1 MRSAPNVF
9 ILYPKRVT
17 FLHSPI
23 DKAKLNFAELPK
35 GKCQDGNPRST
46 QKAKPY
52 TTMKIS
58 KMLSGLHSLRQPR
71 KAGQVV
77 TSVAASLLTAG
88 LLTAANPASADLRN
102 VNQSAETAATLSI
115 ATQRE
120 RTPDIHYPTPDTRS
134 PVTIQ
139 SMGIADV
146 LAPFIIGSIIVVG
159 GAIFFSSITGLVI
172 IGEQEVGVVVKKF
185 ALSSKKSPA
194 GRLIALNG
202 EAGYQADTLAPG
214 WHWGL
219 FPWQYNVMKQPVI
232 VVPQGEIAL
241 IVANDGAPIPSDRI
255 LAKVIPCD
263 NFQDARK
270 FLTNGGEKGRQM
282 GFLTAGTYRI
292 NTALFKVITTANASQ
307 HGMGAEKLRVYAVQ
321 SDKVGIVTTL
331 DGQPIEAGEIAGATI
346 PGHNNFQNGEKFI
359 LSGGRR
365 GLQEQILLS
374 GSWNLNPW
382 FVQVE
387 QVPMTE
393 IPIGYVGVVI
403 SYVGKAHEDVS
414 GASFT
419 HGDLVVPGHKG
430 VWTEPLYPGKH
441 PINSRVMKVE
451 LVPTT
456 NIVLNWSGR
465 TERHHYDEHLES
477 LTVRSRDGFAFDLEI
492 SQIIHV
498 GALDAPKVISRV
510 GSMQNLVDH
519 VLEPTIG
526 NYFRNSAQDYTV
538 LDFLSAR
545 SERQAEAAEY
555 IKMALRSYDVQAID
569 TLIGDIQ
576 PPASLMQTQTDRKI
590 AEEQRK
596 TYEVQQMA
604 QTQRQQ
610 LVRETA
616 LADIQQEMVQSEQ
629 NVNIAELKAQAE
641 IRRATGQAEAT
652 RLQAAA
658 EADSIRATGNAKA
671 ETYRT
676 GVQAL
681 GSHGYTAMQLMQI
694 IGDRHVRLIPDVLVG
709 SNGNGNGLVD
719 GLLSMILWNQ
729 TNGKSGKPNSGVQ
742 PEALQNGS
750 LTETSSTTPATQPE
764 QVISKAAPIP
774 PLKPASEPST
784 TSIDEALSASFA
796 EEIDAIFKADN
807 R

>member
-1 MRSAPNVF
+1 LDVP
-9 ILYPKRVT
+9 
-17 FLHSPI
+17 LHI
-23 DKAKLNFAELPK
+23 RQRLI
-35 GKCQDGNPRST
+35 
-46 QKAKPY
+46 Y
-52 TTMKIS
+52 MKNHS
-58 KMLSGLHSLRQPR
+58 LLSGLRSLRQSR
-71 KAGQVV
+71 KAVRLV
-77 TSVAASLLTAG
+77 SSVAASLLTVG
-88 LLTAANPASADLRN
+88 TI
-102 VNQSAETAATLSI
+102 ATLSP
-115 ATQRE
+115 ARTDLAKADLAKMDEVRSTVSSTSLDFTQR
-120 RTPDIHYPTPDTRS
+120 TTQPIAQVQPGKAF
-134 PVTIQ
+134 PVVQ
-139 SMGIADV
+139 QMGLTDLLGPLMV
-146 LAPFIIGSIIVVG
+146 GSIVVVG
-159 GAIFFSSITGLVI
+159 GLIFFSSITGLVI
-172 IGEQEVGVVVKKF
+172 ISEQEVGVVVKKF
-185 ALSSKKSPA
+185 GGRLPA
-194 GRLIALNG
+194 GRLIALDG

-214 WHWGL
+214 WHWGM
-219 FPWQYNVMKQPVI
+219 FPWQYGVQKQPMI

-241 IVANDGAPIPSDRI
+241 LVANDGASVPPERI
-255 LAKVIPCD
+255 LAKVVPCD
-263 NFQDARK
+263 NYQDARK

-292 NTALFKVITTANASQ
+292 NTALFKVIRASTASEYD
-307 HGMGAEKLRVYAVQ
+307 MSAEKLRVYTVQ

-331 DGQPIEAGEIAGATI
+331 DGLSIDAGEMAGSTV

-359 LSGGRR
+359 HAGGRR

-387 QVPMTE
+387 QLPMTE

-403 SYVGKAHEDVS
+403 AYVGKAHEDVS

-419 HGDLVVPGHKG
+419 HGNLVLPGHKG

-441 PINSRVMKVE
+441 PLNTRVMKVE

-465 TERHHYDEHLES
+465 TERHNYDSNLAS

-492 SQIIHV
+492 AQIIHV

-526 NYFRNSAQDYTV
+526 NYFRNSAQECTV

-545 SERQAEAAEY
+545 SDRQSQAAEY
-555 IKMALRSYDVQAID
+555 IKTALRSYDVQAID

-576 PPASLMQTQTDRKI
+576 PPETLMRTQTDRKI

-616 LADIQQEMVQSEQ
+616 LADIQQEMVKSEQ
-629 NVNIAELKAQAE
+629 NVNIAELQA
-641 IRRATGQAEAT
+641 RADIQRANGEAEAT
-652 RLQAAA
+652 KLKAVGD
-658 EADSIRATGNAKA
+658 ADAIRATGNARA
-671 ETYRT
+671 ETYRA
-676 GVQAL
+676 GVEAL
-681 GSHGYTAMQLMQI
+681 GSQSYTAMQLMQI

-709 SNGNGNGLVD
+709 ANGNGNGLVD

-729 TNGKSGKPNSGVQ
+729 QTNGKASNGKSV
-742 PEALQNGS
+742 EALTEGEEADQAANGTPVAPSAQS
-750 LTETSSTTPATQPE
+750 LNPALGAE
-764 QVISKAAPIP
+764 I
-774 PLKPASEPST
+774 
-784 TSIDEALSASFA
+784 EAVFNS
-796 EEIDAIFKADN
+796 DK

>member
-1 MRSAPNVF
+1 MKSE
-9 ILYPKRVT
+9 I
-17 FLHSPI
+17 
-23 DKAKLNFAELPK
+23 ELC
-35 GKCQDGNPRST
+35 GPR
-46 QKAKPY
+46 
-52 TTMKIS
+52 
-58 KMLSGLHSLRQPR
+58 SLRQPS
-71 KAGQVV
+71 KATRVL

-88 LLTAANPASADLRN
+88 AIATATPTQATTFSPVATFSQATTQTQWVAATPPAQLQTPPTVQRADL
-102 VNQSAETAATLSI
+102 T
-115 ATQRE
+115 
-120 RTPDIHYPTPDTRS
+120 
-134 PVTIQ
+134 
-139 SMGIADV
+139 GV
-146 LAPFIIGSIIVVG
+146 LAPLIIGGIVLVG
-159 GAIFFSSITGLVI
+159 GVLFFSSITGLTI
-172 IGEQEVGVVVKKF
+172 ISEQEVGVVIKKF
-185 ALSSKKSPA
+185 SLNKRSLPA

-219 FPWQYNVMKQPVI
+219 FPWQYTVRKEPTI

-241 IVANDGAPIPSDRI
+241 LVANDGTSIPSDRI
-255 LAKVIPCD
+255 LAKVVPCD

-270 FLTNGGEKGRQM
+270 FLSNGGEKGRQM

-292 NTALFKVITTANASQ
+292 NTALFKIITAANAAK
-307 HGMGAEKLRVYAVQ
+307 HGMNPENLRVHTIHP
-321 SDKVGIVTTL
+321 DRVGIVTTQ
-331 DGQPIEAGEIAGATI
+331 DGQSIQDGEIAGPTI

-359 LSGGRR
+359 QAGGRR

-393 IPIGYVGVVI
+393 IPIGYVGAVI

-414 GASFT
+414 GESFT
-419 HGDLVVPGHKG
+419 HGDLVHPGHKG

-441 PINSRVMKVE
+441 PLNTRVMKVE

-456 NIVLNWSGR
+456 NIVLNWSVR
-465 TERHHYDEHLES
+465 TERHNYDAQLES

-492 SQIIHV
+492 AQIIHV

-576 PPASLMQTQTDRKI
+576 PPATLMQTQTDRKI

-629 NVNIAELKAQAE
+629 NVNIADLKAQAE
-641 IRRATGQAEAT
+641 IKRATGEAEAI
-652 RLQAAA
+652 RLKASGDA
-658 EADSIRATGNAKA
+658 EAIRATGTAKA
-671 ETYRT
+671 ETYRA

-681 GSHGYTAMQLMQI
+681 GSQGYTAMQMMQI
-694 IGDRHVRLIPDVLVG
+694 IGDRQVRLIPDILVG
-709 SNGNGNGLVD
+709 SNGSSTGLVD
-719 GLLSMILWNQ
+719 GLLSLILWNQ
-729 TNGKSGKPNSGVQ
+729 THKSGNGKPPGKSMPSQ
-742 PEALQNGS
+742 PPTPKVAPAEI
-750 LTETSSTTPATQPE
+750 EPATDP
-764 QVISKAAPIP
+764 
-774 PLKPASEPST
+774 
-784 TSIDEALSASFA
+784 LSAKINSLLNS
-796 EEIDAIFKADN
+796 ESD
-807 R
+807 RRS